1 LVDQRAVHLIDIGE
15 LTHKLN
21 VGGLIRLGAELRAN
35 PKAAPP
41 VTVQRAGNRYRL
53 LRGQQRLMVA
63 QTEEQKEID
72 AVIEGMPDA
81 D

>member
-1 LVDQRAVHLIDIGE
+1 MPCIPVHLIDIGE
-15 LTHKLN
+15 LTLPLN
-21 VGGLIRLGAELRAN
+21 IGGLIRLGTELRAN
-35 PKAAPP
+35 PKAVPP

-72 AVIEGMPDA
+72 AIIEGMPDA
-81 D
+81 E